1 MSQVG
6 VSVPPLLTAAIVADI
21 VRMSLAILAGVI
33 GMVGS
38 PLLLAV
44 AANLTVERIGL
55 EFLAVIVPA
64 ALLLTGRL
72 AADALGRAK
81 QRGHKWLAA
90 VRTGTTHLDRSG

>member
-1 MSQVG
+1 MLVP
-6 VSVPPLLTAAIVADI
+6 SVLALTIVVDI

-44 AANLTVERIGL
+44 AANLTVEGIGL

-64 ALLLTGRL
+64 PALLTVRL

-81 QRGHKWLAA
+81 PRRNKRLAA
-90 VRTGTTHLDRSG
+90 VRADTTHLDRSG